1 MEDKLTKKK
10 EQEISATKSDA
21 IAGALSSL
29 YKKALNEEDLQTQRE
44 EASYYRKLARPRS
57 VKYLELVSEEMRI
70 TERLGA
76 LYRQLEEHNA
86 ATAAAGDKP
95 RVPIA
100 SDGDKPQAPTAWE
113 QADAKKLQ
121 QTETQQSESPE
132 WWQEDV
138 KPLHTEETIQKEE
151 APLKE
156 GTTSSIVE
164 EAIQTQIEEQTT
176 TPEWWQTDV
185 QKMQQEETV
194 DNSAILAEIAQ
205 LKAELAD
212 VRAALEVEMPVGHG
226 RLGMIYCLDKE
237 GKLIDLGAIAGPGTP
252 FGSVEELLNM
262 TKPQTEQEK
271 RQWIKGND
279 AYWSVNGDCLVVE
292 IYLTAICVVFDDG
305 SVKCYRD

>member
-1 MEDKLTKKK
+1 MSKAKN
-10 EQEISATKSDA
+10 DA
-21 IAGALSSL
+21 IASALSSI

-44 EASYYRKLARPRS
+44 DASYYRKLARPRS

-70 TERLGA
+70 TERLNI
-76 LYRQLEEHNA
+76 LYRQLGA
-86 ATAAAGDKP
+86 QGGVA
-95 RVPIA
+95 A
-100 SDGDKPQAPTAWE
+100 SDVEKQQISDGCVQDDMKMSQLAE
-113 QADAKKLQ
+113 VQQ
-121 QTETQQSESPE
+121 QTESQQSEKPE

-138 KPLHTEETIQKEE
+138 KPLHTDETIQKNEVPASDWTKSE
-151 APLKE
+151 V
-156 GTTSSIVE
+156 VE
-164 EAIQTQIEEQTT
+164 EAVQKPTEEQLAMQ
-176 TPEWWQTDV
+176 EWWQTDV

-212 VRAALEVEMPVGHG
+212 VRTALEVEMPVGHG

-252 FGSVEELLNM
+252 FGSVEELLNQ

-271 RQWIKGND
+271 QQWIKGNN
-279 AYWSVNGDCLVVE
+279 AYRDVNGECLVVE